1 MGETTARIASEN
13 PGNDYLAIE
22 VHGPGVGSLLKRIG
36 EQGLTNIRI
45 VQHDAVEV
53 LRDMVP
59 PSSLAAMHVFFPDP
73 WPKKRHHKRRL
84 LQSDFVDLAASR
96 LASRGIL
103 HVATDWQEYAEHVL
117 AVLGACTKLQNTADG
132 FAPRPAWRPETKFE
146 RRGIAL
152 GHGVWDL
159 VFERR
164 TT

>member
-73 WPKKRHHKRRL
+73 WPKKRHHKHRL
-84 LQSDFVDLAASR
+84 LKPALLDTLAARAGQGSR
-96 LASRGIL
+96 FFFRTDFKPYYDEAAGI
-103 HVATDWQEYAEHVL
+103 VAAHPAWALLPPGPFPFEHMTIFQAR
-117 AVLGACTKLQNTADG
+117 AVTFHSLGAARQPGKSVQMQ
-132 FAPRPAWRPETKFE
+132 
-146 RRGIAL
+146 
-152 GHGVWDL
+152 
-159 VFERR
+159 
-164 TT
+164 